1 MIAKQIIRSVLL
13 IIVLGSLAVWGNRE
27 YQESRAS
34 AANAAKPV
42 PAENPPVVAGTQVV
56 MTYFI
61 SGSRCENCK
70 TIESLARETAE
81 KDFAAEFATGRV
93 VLGYEDRFL
102 RRKRL
107 VMASGDA
114 FLVDLAETTNLLA
127 GDAFELDDG
136 RLVEIAAA
144 EEPVLV
150 IKGDLVRLAWHIGNR
165 HTPCQIEADRLVI
178 RADHVLADMLRG
190 LGATV
195 TETQGPFTPEGGA
208 YGLGRTMGHAH

>member
-1 MIAKQIIRSVLL
+1 MLPVSQTLHRSGQWPRL
-13 IIVLGSLAVWGNRE
+13 
-27 YQESRAS
+27 
-34 AANAAKPV
+34 
-42 PAENPPVVAGTQVV
+42 
-56 MTYFI
+56 
-61 SGSRCENCK
+61 
-70 TIESLARETAE
+70 
-81 KDFAAEFATGRV
+81 ATGRV
-93 VLGYEDRFL
+93 VLGYDERFL

-150 IKGDLVRLAWHIGNR
+150 IRGDLVRLAWHIGNR

-195 TETQGPFTPEGGA
+195 SETRAPFTPEGGA
-208 YGLGRTMGHAH
+208 YGMGRTMGHAH

>member
-1 MIAKQIIRSVLL
+1 MTLPVAQTLHRSGHWPRL
-13 IIVLGSLAVWGNRE
+13 
-27 YQESRAS
+27 
-34 AANAAKPV
+34 
-42 PAENPPVVAGTQVV
+42 
-56 MTYFI
+56 
-61 SGSRCENCK
+61 
-70 TIESLARETAE
+70 
-81 KDFAAEFATGRV
+81 ATGRV
-93 VLGYEDRFL
+93 VLGYDERFL

-107 VMASGDA
+107 VTASGDA
-114 FLVDLAETTNLLA
+114 FMVDLPETTNLLA

-144 EEPVLV
+144 EEPVLI

-165 HTPCQIEADRLVI
+165 HTPCQIEPDRLVI

-195 TETQGPFTPEGGA
+195 TEAQAPFTPEGGA

>member
-1 MIAKQIIRSVLL
+1 MLPVAQTLH
-13 IIVLGSLAVWGNRE
+13 
-27 YQESRAS
+27 RAGQW
-34 AANAAKPV
+34 P
-42 PAENPPVVAGTQVV
+42 
-56 MTYFI
+56 
-61 SGSRCENCK
+61 R
-70 TIESLARETAE
+70 L
-81 KDFAAEFATGRV
+81 ATGRV
-93 VLGYEDRFL
+93 VLGYDERFL

-114 FLVDLAETTNLLA
+114 FLVDLAETMNLLA

-136 RLVEIAAA
+136 SLVEIAAA

-178 RADHVLADMLRG
+178 RADHVLANMLRG
-190 LGATV
+190 LGASV
-195 TETQGPFTPEGGA
+195 TEAQAPFTPEGGA

>member
-1 MIAKQIIRSVLL
+1 MTLPVAQTLHRSGKWPRL
-13 IIVLGSLAVWGNRE
+13 
-27 YQESRAS
+27 
-34 AANAAKPV
+34 
-42 PAENPPVVAGTQVV
+42 
-56 MTYFI
+56 
-61 SGSRCENCK
+61 
-70 TIESLARETAE
+70 
-81 KDFAAEFATGRV
+81 ATGRV
-93 VLGYEDRFL
+93 VLGYDERFL

-107 VMASGDA
+107 VTASGDA
-114 FLVDLAETTNLLA
+114 FIVDLPETTNLLA

-144 EEPVLV
+144 TEPVLI

-165 HTPCQIEADRLVI
+165 HTPCQIAPDRLVI

-195 TETQGPFTPEGGA
+195 TEAQAPFTPEGGA

>member
-1 MIAKQIIRSVLL
+1 MLPVAQTLHRSGHWPRL
-13 IIVLGSLAVWGNRE
+13 
-27 YQESRAS
+27 
-34 AANAAKPV
+34 
-42 PAENPPVVAGTQVV
+42 
-56 MTYFI
+56 
-61 SGSRCENCK
+61 
-70 TIESLARETAE
+70 
-81 KDFAAEFATGRV
+81 ATGRV
-93 VLGYEDRFL
+93 ILGYEDRFL

-107 VMASGDA
+107 TMASGDA

-136 RLVEIAAA
+136 RLIEIAAA

-208 YGLGRTMGHAH
+208 YGMGRTMGHAH